1 VNPKYAEMDWEDL
14 QQALLRCVSS
24 GNKWPSDMLHTSKDI
39 AKVWSLMHEPGRS
52 NLYSGKV
59 VRIDLSAVSQDL
71 YIDLSILA
79 SYQVLICL
87 RWVFV
92 GV

>member
-1 VNPKYAEMDWEDL
+1 MNPKYAEMEFEDL
-14 QQALLRCVSS
+14 KIALMSNVSS

-87 RWVFV
+87 GWVFV

>member
-1 VNPKYAEMDWEDL
+1 MGWEDL
-14 QQALLRCVSS
+14 QQALLRNVSS
-24 GNKWPSDMLHTSKDI
+24 GNTWPSDMLHTSKDI

-87 RWVFV
+87 RWMFV

>member
-1 VNPKYAEMDWEDL
+1 MGWEDL
-14 QQALLRCVSS
+14 QQALLRNVSS
-24 GNKWPSDMLHTSKDI
+24 GNTWPSDMLHTSKDLG
-39 AKVWSLMHEPGRS
+39 KVWSLMHEDGRK

-79 SYQVLICL
+79 SYKM
-87 RWVFV
+87 FV
-92 GV
+92 